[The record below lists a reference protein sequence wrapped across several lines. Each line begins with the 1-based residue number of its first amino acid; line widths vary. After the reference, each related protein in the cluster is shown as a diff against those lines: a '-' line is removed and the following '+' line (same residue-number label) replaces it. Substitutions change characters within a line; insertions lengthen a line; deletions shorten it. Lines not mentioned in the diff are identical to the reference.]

1 MNKHASQ
8 PRAIYY
14 VVALQIWEY
23 FSFYG
28 MRALLI
34 LYLTNQLKYNDTHA
48 YALFSAYC
56 SLVYVTP
63 ILGGFLADKVLGNR
77 MAVMLGALLMAIGH
91 LVLGASEIHPT
102 FLYLSLAIIVCGY
115 GLFKSN
121 VSCLLGELYEPTDPR
136 RDGGFSLMYAA
147 GNVGSIIA
155 PIACGYAQ
163 EEYSWAMG
171 FGLAAVGMIAGL
183 VIFLCGNRH
192 FAHTRGVNKEVLCA
206 KNFLLPN
213 WGWLLVLLVAT
224 PALITVLFWKEWS
237 VYALIVAT
245 VIGLAVLAK
254 IYRQA
259 ENQKQRKE
267 LGLIVTLTF
276 FTVCCSGPSHNRA
289 AVRLAFISTVSLT
302 AIFSVIPFLRRCSSR
317 LMPSRSCCVGCSL
330 RGW

>member
-34 LYLTNQLKYNDTHA
+34 LYLTNQLKYSDNHA
-48 YALFSAYC
+48 YELFSAYC

-91 LVLGASEIHPT
+91 VVLGASEIHPS
-102 FLYLSLAIIVCGY
+102 FLYLSLSIIVCGY

-155 PIACGYAQ
+155 PIACGFAQ

-183 VIFLCGNRH
+183 GSFLMWQSSFH
-192 FAHTRGVNKEVLCA
+192 LIPAALNKKVLRA
-206 KNFLLPN
+206 TNFLLPN

-245 VIGLAVLAK
+245 IIGLGVLAK
-254 IYRQA
+254 FIA
-259 ENQKQRKE
+259 KQKTKN
-267 LGLIVTLTF
+267 
-276 FTVCCSGPSHNRA
+276 S
-289 AVRLAFISTVSLT
+289 VRSW
-302 AIFSVIPFLRRCSSR
+302 
-317 LMPSRSCCVGCSL
+317 G
-330 RGW
+330 

>member
-34 LYLTNQLKYNDTHA
+34 LYLTNQLKYSDNHA
-48 YALFSAYC
+48 YELFSAYC

-91 LVLGASEIHPT
+91 VVLGASEIHPS

-147 GNVGSIIA
+147 
-155 PIACGYAQ
+155 
-163 EEYSWAMG
+163 
-171 FGLAAVGMIAGL
+171 
-183 VIFLCGNRH
+183 R
-192 FAHTRGVNKEVLCA
+192 
-206 KNFLLPN
+206 
-213 WGWLLVLLVAT
+213 
-224 PALITVLFWKEWS
+224 
-237 VYALIVAT
+237 
-245 VIGLAVLAK
+245 
-254 IYRQA
+254 
-259 ENQKQRKE
+259 
-267 LGLIVTLTF
+267 
-276 FTVCCSGPSHNRA
+276 
-289 AVRLAFISTVSLT
+289 
-302 AIFSVIPFLRRCSSR
+302 
-317 LMPSRSCCVGCSL
+317 
-330 RGW
+330 

>member
-34 LYLTNQLKYNDTHA
+34 LYLTNQLKYSDNHA
-48 YALFSAYC
+48 YELFSAYC

-91 LVLGASEIHPT
+91 VVLGASEIHPS

-155 PIACGYAQ
+155 PIACGFAQ

-183 VIFLCGNRH
+183 VIFLCG
-192 FAHTRGVNKEVLCA
+192 
-206 KNFLLPN
+206 
-213 WGWLLVLLVAT
+213 
-224 PALITVLFWKEWS
+224 
-237 VYALIVAT
+237 
-245 VIGLAVLAK
+245 
-254 IYRQA
+254 
-259 ENQKQRKE
+259 
-267 LGLIVTLTF
+267 
-276 FTVCCSGPSHNRA
+276 
-289 AVRLAFISTVSLT
+289 
-302 AIFSVIPFLRRCSSR
+302 
-317 LMPSRSCCVGCSL
+317 
-330 RGW
+330 

>member
-34 LYLTNQLKYNDTHA
+34 LYLTNQLKYSDNHA
-48 YALFSAYC
+48 YELFSAYC

-91 LVLGASEIHPT
+91 VVLGASEIHPS

-155 PIACGYAQ
+155 PIACGFARGRVQ
-163 EEYSWAMG
+163 LG
-171 FGLAAVGMIAGL
+171 DGLWHGGGGYDRGSGH
-183 VIFLCGNRH
+183 FLMWQSS
-192 FAHTRGVNKEVLCA
+192 FHTH
-206 KNFLLPN
+206 P
-213 WGWLLVLLVAT
+213 
-224 PALITVLFWKEWS
+224 
-237 VYALIVAT
+237 
-245 VIGLAVLAK
+245 
-254 IYRQA
+254 
-259 ENQKQRKE
+259 
-267 LGLIVTLTF
+267 
-276 FTVCCSGPSHNRA
+276 
-289 AVRLAFISTVSLT
+289 
-302 AIFSVIPFLRRCSSR
+302 RR
-317 LMPSRSCCVGCSL
+317 
-330 RGW
+330 

>member
-48 YALFSAYC
+48 YELFSAYC

-91 LVLGASEIHPT
+91 VVLGASEIHPS
-102 FLYLSLAIIVCGY
+102 FLYLSTAIIVCGY

-192 FAHTRGVNKEVLCA
+192 FTHTRGVNKKYCVQQTFSCLTGDGCW
-206 KNFLLPN
+206 FC
-213 WGWLLVLLVAT
+213 WW
-224 PALITVLFWKEWS
+224 
-237 VYALIVAT
+237 
-245 VIGLAVLAK
+245 
-254 IYRQA
+254 
-259 ENQKQRKE
+259 QR
-267 LGLIVTLTF
+267 
-276 FTVCCSGPSHNRA
+276 
-289 AVRLAFISTVSLT
+289 
-302 AIFSVIPFLRRCSSR
+302 LR
-317 LMPSRSCCVGCSL
+317 
-330 RGW
+330 

>member
-48 YALFSAYC
+48 YELFSAYC

-91 LVLGASEIHPT
+91 VVLGASEIHPS

-136 RDGGFSLMYAA
+136 RDGGFSRCMQR
-147 GNVGSIIA
+147 VT
-155 PIACGYAQ
+155 
-163 EEYSWAMG
+163 W
-171 FGLAAVGMIAGL
+171 GLL
-183 VIFLCGNRH
+183 SH
-192 FAHTRGVNKEVLCA
+192 
-206 KNFLLPN
+206 LLP
-213 WGWLLVLLVAT
+213 VAT
-224 PALITVLFWKEWS
+224 PRKSTAGRWALAW
-237 VYALIVAT
+237 
-245 VIGLAVLAK
+245 
-254 IYRQA
+254 
-259 ENQKQRKE
+259 
-267 LGLIVTLTF
+267 
-276 FTVCCSGPSHNRA
+276 
-289 AVRLAFISTVSLT
+289 
-302 AIFSVIPFLRRCSSR
+302 RRW
-317 LMPSRSCCVGCSL
+317 V
-330 RGW
+330 

>member
-28 MRALLI
+28 MRAVIPNTQYACYRAKGLDEAKKYHILLI

-48 YALFSAYC
+48 YELFSAYC

-91 LVLGASEIHPT
+91 VVLGASEIHPS

-147 GNVGSIIA
+147 GNVGSI
-155 PIACGYAQ
+155 
-163 EEYSWAMG
+163 
-171 FGLAAVGMIAGL
+171 GMIAGL
-183 VIFLCGNRH
+183 DHFLMWQSSFH
-192 FAHTRGVNKEVLCA
+192 SY
-206 KNFLLPN
+206 P
-213 WGWLLVLLVAT
+213 
-224 PALITVLFWKEWS
+224 
-237 VYALIVAT
+237 
-245 VIGLAVLAK
+245 
-254 IYRQA
+254 
-259 ENQKQRKE
+259 
-267 LGLIVTLTF
+267 
-276 FTVCCSGPSHNRA
+276 
-289 AVRLAFISTVSLT
+289 
-302 AIFSVIPFLRRCSSR
+302 RR
-317 LMPSRSCCVGCSL
+317 
-330 RGW
+330 